1 MERGLPPGVLDSF
14 LTLDRLQGYYFGL
27 SFLVFF
33 TILSQLL
40 DIKIIHIKMSQ
51 LELDPQFTQGL
62 HLLHSTNKDSA
73 EQLRALLDEAIKQ
86 KYGPSKMLSNVLH
99 KKYMMEEPVLS
110 DHSSSSS
117 SKKSKSSS
125 SSSSKHSSKSS
136 KNSSP
141 VNLPTRDTP
150 PDIIQTDNTLA
161 LEILEDDLTCVIC
174 KGMDVGARNR
184 LVECSE
190 CHSLY
195 HQECH
200 IPHILDSQI
209 DVPGLVW
216 YCSNCSKSQV
226 SKERSS
232 PKTVIEN
239 KSKEQKKSN
248 SGGGNKVTPNIH
260 IISADRRLKDMMKKA
275 KQDKRSTN
283 TTQSSKNSRSSSPA
297 MSSTKSQEKSL
308 LYKIKSGVE

>member
-1 MERGLPPGVLDSF
+1 
-14 LTLDRLQGYYFGL
+14 
-27 SFLVFF
+27 
-33 TILSQLL
+33 
-40 DIKIIHIKMSQ
+40 MSQ

-86 KYGPSKMLSNVLH
+86 KCGPSKMLANVLH

-110 DHSSSSS
+110 DHSSSSG
-117 SKKSKSSS
+117 SKKSKSSG
-125 SSSSKHSSKSS
+125 SSSKHSSKSS

-150 PDIIQTDNTLA
+150 PDIMQSDNTLA

-184 LVECSE
+184 LVECLE

-200 IPHILDSQI
+200 VPHIVDSQI

-232 PKTVIEN
+232 PKTVIET

-248 SGGGNKVTPNIH
+248 SSGAGKVTPNIH

-275 KQDKRSTN
+275 KQEKRSTN
-283 TTQSSKNSRSSSPA
+283 ATQSSKNSTSAPA
-297 MSSTKSQEKSL
+297 LSSTKSQEKSL
-308 LYKIKSGVE
+308 MYKIKSGAE

>member
-1 MERGLPPGVLDSF
+1 MKLLNKNMDHLKCYQMYYIKRVSSDIRALVKHRRFRSRKKISSTCSLCMHHHYHILPI
-14 LTLDRLQGYYFGL
+14 
-27 SFLVFF
+27 LVFLQYSVF
-33 TILSQLL
+33 Q
-40 DIKIIHIKMSQ
+40 
-51 LELDPQFTQGL
+51 
-62 HLLHSTNKDSA
+62 
-73 EQLRALLDEAIKQ
+73 
-86 KYGPSKMLSNVLH
+86 
-99 KKYMMEEPVLS
+99 YMMEEPVLS

-117 SKKSKSSS
+117 SKKSKSSG
-125 SSSSKHSSKSS
+125 SSSKHSSKSS

-184 LVECSE
+184 LVECLE

-200 IPHILDSQI
+200 VPHILDSQI

-232 PKTVIEN
+232 PKTVIES
-239 KSKEQKKSN
+239 KPKEQKKSN
-248 SGGGNKVTPNIH
+248 TSGGNKVTPNIH

-283 TTQSSKNSRSSSPA
+283 IAPSSKNSSSSSPA
-297 MSSTKSQEKSL
+297 LSSTKSQEKSL
-308 LYKIKSGVE
+308 LYKIKSGIE

>member
-33 TILSQLL
+33 TILPQLL

-248 SGGGNKVTPNIH
+248 SVITLFN
-260 IISADRRLKDMMKKA
+260 RWW
-275 KQDKRSTN
+275 KQSN
-283 TTQSSKNSRSSSPA
+283 TKYSY
-297 MSSTKSQEKSL
+297 
-308 LYKIKSGVE
+308 YKCR

>member
-1 MERGLPPGVLDSF
+1 MIF
-14 LTLDRLQGYYFGL
+14 FYRLIYINY
-27 SFLVFF
+27 
-33 TILSQLL
+33 
-40 DIKIIHIKMSQ
+40 KMSQ

-62 HLLHSTNKDSA
+62 RLLHSTNKDSA
-73 EQLRALLDEAIKQ
+73 EQLRALLDEIIKQ

-117 SKKSKSSS
+117 SKKSKSS
-125 SSSSKHSSKSS
+125 KHSSKSS

-141 VNLPTRDTP
+141 VNLPARDTP
-150 PDIIQTDNTLA
+150 PEIIQSDDTLA

-184 LVECSE
+184 LVECVE

-200 IPHILDSQI
+200 VPHILDSQI
-209 DVPGLVW
+209 DVPRLVW
-216 YCSNCSKSQV
+216 YCSNCTKSQTP
-226 SKERSS
+226 KERSS
-232 PKTVIEN
+232 PKTVIES
-239 KSKEQKKSN
+239 KSKEQKKPNS
-248 SGGGNKVTPNIH
+248 SGGPKIIPNIH

-275 KQDKRSTN
+275 KQEKRSTN
-283 TTQSSKNSRSSSPA
+283 NNANSKNSSSASPASSSGK
-297 MSSTKSQEKSL
+297 SSQEKSVM
-308 LYKIKSGVE
+308 YKIKSGVE

>member
-1 MERGLPPGVLDSF
+1 
-14 LTLDRLQGYYFGL
+14 
-27 SFLVFF
+27 
-33 TILSQLL
+33 
-40 DIKIIHIKMSQ
+40 
-51 LELDPQFTQGL
+51 
-62 HLLHSTNKDSA
+62 
-73 EQLRALLDEAIKQ
+73 
-86 KYGPSKMLSNVLH
+86 
-99 KKYMMEEPVLS
+99 MMEEPVLS

-200 IPHILDSQI
+200 VPHILDSQI

-232 PKTVIEN
+232 PKTVIES
-239 KSKEQKKSN
+239 KSKEQKKS
-248 SGGGNKVTPNIH
+248 SSSGGNKVTPNIH

-283 TTQSSKNSRSSSPA
+283 TTQSSKNSSSSSPA

>member
-1 MERGLPPGVLDSF
+1 M
-14 LTLDRLQGYYFGL
+14 T
-27 SFLVFF
+27 
-33 TILSQLL
+33 
-40 DIKIIHIKMSQ
+40 Q

-62 HLLHSTNKDSA
+62 RLLYSTNKDSA

-117 SKKSKSSS
+117 KKSKS

-141 VNLPTRDTP
+141 VNLPARDTP
-150 PDIIQTDNTLA
+150 PDILQSDDTLA

-184 LVECSE
+184 LVECQE

-200 IPHILDSQI
+200 VPHILDSQI
-209 DVPGLVW
+209 DNVPKQVW
-216 YCSNCSKSQV
+216 YCSNCSKSQIT
-226 SKERSS
+226 KERSS
-232 PKTVIEN
+232 PKTVIES
-239 KSKEQKKSN
+239 KSKEQKKPSSS
-248 SGGGNKVTPNIH
+248 SGAKVTPNIH
-260 IISADRRLKDMMKKA
+260 IISADKRLKDMMKKA
-275 KQDKRSTN
+275 KQDKRN
-283 TTQSSKNSRSSSPA
+283 TGTAIGSKSSSSSAPA
-297 MSSTKSQEKSL
+297 LSSAKSSQEKSL

>member
-1 MERGLPPGVLDSF
+1 
-14 LTLDRLQGYYFGL
+14 
-27 SFLVFF
+27 
-33 TILSQLL
+33 
-40 DIKIIHIKMSQ
+40 
-51 LELDPQFTQGL
+51 
-62 HLLHSTNKDSA
+62 
-73 EQLRALLDEAIKQ
+73 
-86 KYGPSKMLSNVLH
+86 
-99 KKYMMEEPVLS
+99 MMEEPVLS

-200 IPHILDSQI
+200 VPHILDSQI

-226 SKERSS
+226 CVFTHIIIYDIFSRFEIFWFLLK
-232 PKTVIEN
+232 KMLEN
-239 KSKEQKKSN
+239 KNYKVKYIFIGLKRKEL
-248 SGGGNKVTPNIH
+248 T
-260 IISADRRLKDMMKKA
+260 
-275 KQDKRSTN
+275 
-283 TTQSSKNSRSSSPA
+283 KNSDR
-297 MSSTKSQEKSL
+297 KQ
-308 LYKIKSGVE
+308 I

>member
-1 MERGLPPGVLDSF
+1 MIF
-14 LTLDRLQGYYFGL
+14 FYRLIYINY
-27 SFLVFF
+27 
-33 TILSQLL
+33 
-40 DIKIIHIKMSQ
+40 KMSQ

-62 HLLHSTNKDSA
+62 RLLHSTNKDSA
-73 EQLRALLDEAIKQ
+73 EQLRALLDEIIKQ

-125 SSSSKHSSKSS
+125 KHSSKSS

-141 VNLPTRDTP
+141 VNLPARDTP
-150 PDIIQTDNTLA
+150 PEIIQSDDTLA

-184 LVECSE
+184 LVECVE

-200 IPHILDSQI
+200 VPHILDSQI
-209 DVPGLVW
+209 DVPRLVW
-216 YCSNCSKSQV
+216 YCSNCTKSQTP
-226 SKERSS
+226 KERSS
-232 PKTVIEN
+232 PKTVIES
-239 KSKEQKKSN
+239 KSKEQKKPNS
-248 SGGGNKVTPNIH
+248 SGGPKIIPNIH

-275 KQDKRSTN
+275 KQEKRSTN
-283 TTQSSKNSRSSSPA
+283 NNANSKNSSSASPASSSGK
-297 MSSTKSQEKSL
+297 SSQEKSVM
-308 LYKIKSGVE
+308 YKIKSGVE

>member
-1 MERGLPPGVLDSF
+1 M
-14 LTLDRLQGYYFGL
+14 T
-27 SFLVFF
+27 
-33 TILSQLL
+33 
-40 DIKIIHIKMSQ
+40 Q

-62 HLLHSTNKDSA
+62 RLLHSTNKDSA

-86 KYGPSKMLSNVLH
+86 KYGPSKMLLNVLH

-125 SSSSKHSSKSS
+125 SSKHSSKSS

-150 PDIIQTDNTLA
+150 PDILQTDDTLA
-161 LEILEDDLTCVIC
+161 MEILNDDLTCVIC

-184 LVECSE
+184 LVECLE

-200 IPHILDSQI
+200 VPHILDSQI
-209 DVPGLVW
+209 DVPRQVW
-216 YCSNCSKSQV
+216 YCSNCSKSQI

-232 PKTVIEN
+232 PKTVIET
-239 KSKEQKKSN
+239 KSKEQKKPS
-248 SGGGNKVTPNIH
+248 SSSTSKVNTPNIN
-260 IISADRRLKDMMKKA
+260 IISADRRLKDMIKKA
-275 KQDKRSTN
+275 KQDKRNTSTA
-283 TTQSSKNSRSSSPA
+283 TSSKGSSSNSPA
-297 MSSTKSQEKSL
+297 LSSAKSSQDKSL
-308 LYKIKSGVE
+308 LYKIKSGME

>member
-1 MERGLPPGVLDSF
+1 M
-14 LTLDRLQGYYFGL
+14 T
-27 SFLVFF
+27 
-33 TILSQLL
+33 
-40 DIKIIHIKMSQ
+40 Q

-62 HLLHSTNKDSA
+62 RLLHSTNKDSA
-73 EQLRALLDEAIKQ
+73 EQLRALLDEVIKQ

-99 KKYMMEEPVLS
+99 KKYMMEEAALS

-117 SKKSKSSS
+117 KKSKS

-150 PDIIQTDNTLA
+150 PDILQTDDTLA

-184 LVECSE
+184 LVECLE

-200 IPHILDSQI
+200 VPHILDSQI
-209 DVPGLVW
+209 DVPKQVW

-232 PKTVIEN
+232 PKTVIES
-239 KSKEQKKSN
+239 KSKEQKKSSSS
-248 SGGGNKVTPNIH
+248 SGSKTPSIH
-260 IISADRRLKDMMKKA
+260 IISADKRLKDMMKKA
-275 KQDKRSTN
+275 KQDKRSTAN
-283 TTQSSKNSRSSSPA
+283 PTASSKSSSNSSA
-297 MSSTKSQEKSL
+297 LSSTKSSQDKL
-308 LYKIKSGVE
+308 VYKLKSGVE

>member
-1 MERGLPPGVLDSF
+1 M
-14 LTLDRLQGYYFGL
+14 T
-27 SFLVFF
+27 
-33 TILSQLL
+33 
-40 DIKIIHIKMSQ
+40 Q

-62 HLLHSTNKDSA
+62 RLLHSTNKDSA

-117 SKKSKSSS
+117 KKSK
-125 SSSSKHSSKSS
+125 SSSKHSSKSS

-141 VNLPTRDTP
+141 VNLPARDTP
-150 PDIIQTDNTLA
+150 PDILQTDETLA

-184 LVECSE
+184 LVECQE

-200 IPHILDSQI
+200 VPHILDSQI
-209 DVPGLVW
+209 DVPKQMW

-232 PKTVIEN
+232 PKTVIES
-239 KSKEQKKSN
+239 KSKEQKKPSSS
-248 SGGGNKVTPNIH
+248 SGTKAVVPNIH
-260 IISADRRLKDMMKKA
+260 IISADKRLKDMMKKA
-275 KQDKRSTN
+275 KQDKRNATGA
-283 TTQSSKNSRSSSPA
+283 TSSKSSS
-297 MSSTKSQEKSL
+297 SSSLALSSAKSSQDKSL
-308 LYKIKSGVE
+308 LYKIKSGAE